1 MISISNGNTWG
12 GPGLWISTLL
22 LVPFLLY
29 PISLHLLP
37 PTHTSCNENLYNIG
51 TAASETSSTYGHL
64 SVMKSSLWCRYFLG
78 LGLFMMLLLSQS
90 QFGIDEVFVTKK
102 NHDDNTRR
110 QDSSQLYSPLL
121 PPTALATTMTIC
133 PCCCLDLPLFSVF
146 STLFTDLIVLIH
158 CPLIVLTMWV
168 SLSVL
173 LVAVVTY
180 CGPHY
185 PSSLS
190 S

>member
-1 MISISNGNTWG
+1 
-12 GPGLWISTLL
+12 
-22 LVPFLLY
+22 
-29 PISLHLLP
+29 
-37 PTHTSCNENLYNIG
+37 
-51 TAASETSSTYGHL
+51 
-64 SVMKSSLWCRYFLG
+64 
-78 LGLFMMLLLSQS
+78 MMLLLSQS

-190 S
+190 SQSSMWSFTDHYCVLWSCSSLSFLVLIHNIFFFFAYSLSSLLTVCLQCSPPHTSHCPHHPCTIQ